1 MKDVEY
7 KEIEMTTFKD
17 IFKTSFLENI
27 VSMQLGDILLSL
39 ILAVILGLFITFIYK
54 ETYEGVSFDNEFGR
68 CLVGLCI
75 ITTFVILAVT
85 NNVVLSLGMVG
96 ALSIVRFRAAIKE
109 PIDIVFLFWSISV
122 GIVLGAKMIGLAYIG
137 SGLIGLVL
145 YISANK
151 KGFDIPYMLII
162 NMKDN
167 EYEQECLKEIQ
178 KKSKK
183 YKLKS
188 KTITKDN
195 MELMLEIRLK
205 RDESTDF
212 INDIS
217 KLKKVSNV
225 VLLNYNGEK

>member
-1 MKDVEY
+1 M
-7 KEIEMTTFKD
+7 
-17 IFKTSFLENI
+17 
-27 VSMQLGDILLSL
+27 
-39 ILAVILGLFITFIYK
+39 
-54 ETYEGVSFDNEFGR
+54 
-68 CLVGLCI
+68 
-75 ITTFVILAVT
+75 AVT

-225 VLLNYNGEK
+225 VLLNYNGER

>member
-1 MKDVEY
+1 
-7 KEIEMTTFKD
+7 MTTFKD
-17 IFKTSFLENI
+17 IFKTNFLENI

-39 ILAVILGLFITFIYK
+39 ILAVILGLFIAFIYK

-195 MELMLEIRLK
+195 VELMLEIRLK

>member
-1 MKDVEY
+1 
-7 KEIEMTTFKD
+7 MTTFKD

-39 ILAVILGLFITFIYK
+39 ILAVILGLFIAFIYK

-225 VLLNYNGEK
+225 VLLNYNGER

>member
-1 MKDVEY
+1 
-7 KEIEMTTFKD
+7 MTTFKD

-225 VLLNYNGEK
+225 VLLNYNGER

>member
-1 MKDVEY
+1 M
-7 KEIEMTTFKD
+7 ITFKD

-225 VLLNYNGEK
+225 VLLNYNGER

>member
-1 MKDVEY
+1 
-7 KEIEMTTFKD
+7 MTTFKD

>member
-1 MKDVEY
+1 
-7 KEIEMTTFKD
+7 MTTFKD

-39 ILAVILGLFITFIYK
+39 ILAVILGLFIAFIYK

-122 GIVLGAKMIGLAYIG
+122 GIVLGAKMIGLGYIG

-225 VLLNYNGEK
+225 VLLNYNGER

>member
-1 MKDVEY
+1 M
-7 KEIEMTTFKD
+7 ITFKD

>member
-1 MKDVEY
+1 
-7 KEIEMTTFKD
+7 MTTFKD

-39 ILAVILGLFITFIYK
+39 ILAVILGLFIAFIYK

-195 MELMLEIRLK
+195 VELMLEIRLK